1 MRILTESIV
10 VRASAHNPSI
20 LHPSFLEAKGIVPP
34 AWATSEPPICT
45 PPFSVVKFKSGV
57 VFLVDSETLQVSQAP
72 GHNNPSEFDVPHCV
86 QKYIK
91 SLPDVPYTALGINFD
106 ALVDCDEPE
115 QFLIKNFLCPGKWN
129 DGNQL
134 LAALSIK
141 LVYMKD
147 KWRLTI
153 SLEPWPI
160 LKTRESIK
168 GIAVSGNYHLDLSSD
183 DHLLETINA
192 IDAFYRQRDDFEGF
206 VRSILTIE
214 ED

>member
-1 MRILTESIV
+1 MRILRESIV

-20 LHPSFLEAKGIVPP
+20 LHPSFLEAKGIVPL
-34 AWATSEPPICT
+34 AWVTSEPPICT

-57 VFLVDSETLQVSQAP
+57 VFLVDSETLQVSQDP
-72 GHNNPSEFDVPHCV
+72 GHNNPSEFDVPRCV
-86 QKYIK
+86 QKYIE

-134 LAALSIK
+134 LEALSIK

-160 LKTRESIK
+160 IKTRESIK

-192 IDAFYRQRDDFEGF
+192 IDAFYSQRDDFEGF